1 LEYEIWEQ
9 DPSIVFEFTED
20 EEASPSKLCDQI
32 AEGSDSGN
40 TADKTTKHISRS
52 DKLLYRYVA
61 TNADPKTVEDI

>member
-1 LEYEIWEQ
+1 M
-9 DPSIVFEFTED
+9 
-20 EEASPSKLCDQI
+20 

-40 TADKTTKHISRS
+40 TADKTTKHISRA